1 MNRVMHLLRGTVSLC
16 ASGPFP
22 ERLMNLCA
30 LNRVDFWGVEWADEH
45 TLIFT
50 IYRRDRVRAEELAQR
65 VDCVL
70 KEEGKLG
77 LPFFLDRFRTR
88 YAFLAGLAAS
98 LLAVC
103 VLSNVVLTIQ
113 VTGNE
118 KVPTAVILGELNRL
132 GMRPGVFGP
141 GLDRGSLAQSAI
153 LGLED
158 VSWMTINLHGTRAE
172 VIVREAVAPPELAEE
187 DGFSD
192 ILSEA
197 DGMIEK
203 VEALEGEAQVQ
214 KGDLVLRGDVLISG
228 VVSMDPPQYSGLPVR
243 YYQTRARGRVY
254 ARTWRT
260 LTAQIPLQTA
270 VKTYTGEE
278 KNLWSLTL
286 FDYRVNFYQNSSIS
300 WPTYDKIKTEHPLRL
315 PQAGLLPVR
324 LTAEKVRAYEIS
336 ATGLDQDAAQAL
348 LEERLLLQ
356 LEQRI
361 GEDGEVISTQFS
373 ARVDGEILEVTLRA
387 ECREEIGR
395 EQETG
400 PDPRVQQEEND
411 TNDRA
416 EHQF

>member
-1 MNRVMHLLRGTVSLC
+1 MNRVMHLLRGTVALQ

-30 LNRVDFWGVEWADEH
+30 LHRVDFWGVEWKDEN
-45 TLIFT
+45 TLRFT
-50 IYRRDRVRAEELAQR
+50 IFRRDRAQVEELGGR

-70 KEEGKLG
+70 EEENRAG
-77 LPFFLDRFRTR
+77 LPFFLGRFRTR
-88 YAFLAGLAAS
+88 YGFLAGLAGS
-98 LLAVC
+98 LLALC

-113 VTGNE
+113 ISGNE
-118 KVPTAVILGELNRL
+118 TIPNGVILGELNRL
-132 GMRPGVFGP
+132 GIRPGVFGP
-141 GLDRGSLAQSAI
+141 GLNTADVAQEAA
-153 LGLED
+153 LGLEG
-158 VSWMTINLHGTRAE
+158 VAWMAINLHGTRAE
-172 VIVREAVAPPELAEE
+172 VIVREAVAAPEVAKEE
-187 DGFSD
+187 GFCD

-203 VEALEGEAQVQ
+203 VDALEGEALV
-214 KGDLVLRGDVLISG
+214 KPGDLVLRGETLISG
-228 VVSMDPPQYSGLPVR
+228 VVSMEPPQYSGLPVR

-260 LTAQIPLQTA
+260 LTARIPLQTA

-278 KNLWSLTL
+278 KTCWSLTIL
-286 FDYRVNFYQNSSIS
+286 DHRTDFYKNSSIS
-300 WPTYDKIKTEHPLRL
+300 WSTYDKIKTEHLLQL
-315 PQAGLLPVR
+315 PQVGLLPVR
-324 LTAEKVRAYEIS
+324 LTAEKLRAYEIS
-336 ATGLDQDAAQAL
+336 AVSVDQDAARAL
-348 LEERLLLQ
+348 LEDRLLLQ
-356 LEQRI
+356 LEQQI
-361 GEDGEVISTQFS
+361 GADGEIISTQFS
-373 ARVDGEILEVTLRA
+373 AREDGEVLEVTLRA